1 MPMERASLKHVQTRK
16 REIHCS
22 GRKCETELENKAKEL
37 NKERRRKEKK
47 EKEEQKKL
55 TKLCDCVNSTVIR
68 HSSTMTSSQQGSSN
82 SSFCPPFEPCASS
95 LVISRY
101 LGDTLQNGTANGHGT
116 AYFHAGH
123 VYQGEFLVCFSVV
136 SPLFSL
142 PISRDLLIVSVVW
155 LVQNGELHGHGI
167 FQWADGATYEGQFQH
182 NFIQGLIHAS
192 QRFLACSL

>member
-136 SPLFSL
+136 SPLSL
-142 PISRDLLIVSVVW
+142 FQS
-155 LVQNGELHGHGI
+155 LVI
-167 FQWADGATYEGQFQH
+167 
-182 NFIQGLIHAS
+182 
-192 QRFLACSL
+192 CSLCPLYGLFRMVNCMATVSFNGLMGQHMKDNSNTISSKV